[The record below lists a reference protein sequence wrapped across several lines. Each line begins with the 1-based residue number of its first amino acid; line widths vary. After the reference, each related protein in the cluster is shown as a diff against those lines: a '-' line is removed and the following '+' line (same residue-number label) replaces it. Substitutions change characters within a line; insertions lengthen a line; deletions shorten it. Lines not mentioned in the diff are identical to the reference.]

1 MKPLV
6 SIVIPT
12 HERPDYLALALKSV
26 QHQTYENL
34 QIIIADNSTQHD
46 VRAMLAEQLQGDP
59 RITFLSKPT
68 KGLIENWRNGLVH
81 ATGEYVNLLM
91 DDDLFHPRKVERMVQ
106 AFAEVPSA
114 GVVTSY
120 RELID
125 TAGQPLPPMQ
135 GTQRLFE
142 KDTVLSGT
150 EFGNFLLKN
159 GQNLVGEPTTA
170 MYRRTDLVD
179 GFGRFGERQY
189 MVLTDLATWLK
200 LMHGRHCV
208 YLSEALSYFRIHEGQ
223 DQRQVRTALHAQ
235 LEWLELLLEAHRQGL
250 YMTDKQELR
259 VHVAAKL
266 PRLVA
271 FLAERAETIREGDYD
286 VQRIQQLVKAGF
298 DAILH

>member
-26 QHQTYENL
+26 QEQTYENL
-34 QIIIADNSTQHD
+34 QIVIADNSVKHD
-46 VRAMLAEQLQGDP
+46 VRAALHDQIKADP
-59 RITFLSKPT
+59 RVTFLTKPT

-91 DDDLFHPRKVERMVQ
+91 DDDLFHPRKIERMVK
-106 AFAEVPSA
+106 AFTDLPSA
-114 GVVTSY
+114 GLVTSY

-125 TAGQPLPPMQ
+125 TAGNPLPPMA

-142 KDTVLSGT
+142 KDTVLDGR

-170 MYRRTDLVD
+170 MYRRSDLVD

-189 MVLTDLATWLK
+189 LVLTDLATWLK
-200 LMHGRHCV
+200 LMHGRHVV
-208 YLSEALSYFRIHEGQ
+208 YISDALSYFRIHEGQ
-223 DQRQVRTALHAQ
+223 DQRQQRTALHAQ
-235 LEWLELLLEAHRQGL
+235 LEWLELLLEAHQQQM
-250 YMTDKQELR
+250 YMVDKKELR
-259 VHVAAKL
+259 EHVAAKL
-266 PRLVA
+266 PRLVG
-271 FLAERAETIREGDYD
+271 FLAERADLIREGDYD
-286 VQRIQQLVKAGF
+286 VERIQRLIRAGF
-298 DAILH
+298 DALMR